1 MNCGVIS
8 SLTRICKLQRTRL
21 EADEVGV
28 GVGGREVRDVDV
40 DELEDLSAV
49 HHRQQVLQEEPDV
62 LRRRV
67 SPVGHIGKYFDRYC
81 DDNMPD
87 FSCCIGTLLKAEARL
102 MFVPDVT
109 RDWISRTSA
118 GISRSIRSFIV
129 CVRVSYSI
137 QKKKKKTTY

>member
-1 MNCGVIS
+1 
-8 SLTRICKLQRTRL
+8 
-21 EADEVGV
+21 
-28 GVGGREVRDVDV
+28 
-40 DELEDLSAV
+40 
-49 HHRQQVLQEEPDV
+49 
-62 LRRRV
+62 
-67 SPVGHIGKYFDRYC
+67 
-81 DDNMPD
+81 
-87 FSCCIGTLLKAEARL
+87 L